1 LNVKKAKI
9 ERGAVG
15 YIRVSTVDQADHG
28 VSLEAQEGRI
38 RDWCI
43 ANGYV
48 LREVNVDRGLSGGR
62 ADNRPALQEAL
73 GIVRRGD
80 VLVVYSLSRLARSTR
95 DTLQIADLLERR
107 GADLVS
113 LSEKIDTTSAAGR
126 MIFRLLAVLAEF
138 ERDVI
143 SERTSM
149 AMQHMRASGKYTG
162 GRPPFGFALTATGD
176 LQVIPEEQVVLAR
189 VRDLHTGGV
198 TSLRKIASLLGH
210 EGKLSRAGH
219 LYAPEQIR
227 RMLRETA

>member
-1 LNVKKAKI
+1 M
-9 ERGAVG
+9 
-15 YIRVSTVDQADHG
+15 
-28 VSLEAQEGRI
+28 
-38 RDWCI
+38 
-43 ANGYV
+43 
-48 LREVNVDRGLSGGR
+48 
-62 ADNRPALQEAL
+62 
-73 GIVRRGD
+73 
-80 VLVVYSLSRLARSTR
+80 VYSLSRLARSTR

-149 AMQHMRASGKYTG
+149 AMQHMRACGRYTG
-162 GRPPFGFALTATGD
+162 GSAPFGFNLTATGD
-176 LQVIPEEQVVLAR
+176 LQVIPEEQAVIDR

-198 TSLRKIASLLGH
+198 TSLRKIASILGH
-210 EGKLSRAGH
+210 EGHLSRAGQY
-219 LYAPEQIR
+219 YAPEQIR